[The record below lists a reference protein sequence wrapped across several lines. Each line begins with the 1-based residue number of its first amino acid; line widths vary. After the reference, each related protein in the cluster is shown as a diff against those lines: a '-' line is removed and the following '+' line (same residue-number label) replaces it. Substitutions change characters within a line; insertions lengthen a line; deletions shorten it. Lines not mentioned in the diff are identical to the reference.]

1 MFVLQATIGIDFL
14 SKTMY
19 LEDRTVSPVC
29 YCNLHH
35 SNWSSIKTAIKACFC
50 LLSHHSTLFID
61 YPSFLFCFF
70 THFVEHVI
78 VFLVPIII
86 SRFCFP
92 SIPWLDHE
100 LPPMFPHLF
109 RGWPQIRLQLWDTA
123 GQERFRSLIPSY
135 IRDSAAAVVV
145 YDIASR
151 YCGFASPPCPSL
163 STWKGKKQNQKH

>member
-1 MFVLQATIGIDFL
+1 
-14 SKTMY
+14 MY

-35 SNWSSIKTAIKACFC
+35 SNWSSIKTAIEACFC

-70 THFVEHVI
+70 HSFCWTCDR
-78 VFLVPIII
+78 VFSSHHYFKILFSFHPLAGSWIA
-86 SRFCFP
+86 
-92 SIPWLDHE
+92 
-100 LPPMFPHLF
+100 PMFPHLF

-163 STWKGKKQNQKH
+163 SMWKGKKENQKHQWA

>member
-35 SNWSSIKTAIKACFC
+35 SNWSGIKTAIEACFC

-61 YPSFLFCFF
+61 SPSFLFCFF

-100 LPPMFPHLF
+100 LPPCSHICFV
-109 RGWPQIRLQLWDTA
+109 A
-123 GQERFRSLIPSY
+123 GHRSGCSSGIQPDRSV
-135 IRDSAAAVVV
+135 SAA
-145 YDIASR
+145 S
-151 YCGFASPPCPSL
+151 SPVTSATQPPL
-163 STWKGKKQNQKH
+163 WWFMT

>member
-1 MFVLQATIGIDFL
+1 
-14 SKTMY
+14 MY

-35 SNWSSIKTAIKACFC
+35 SNWSGIKTAIEACFC

-86 SRFCFP
+86 SRFCFLP
-92 SIPWLDHE
+92 SPGWIMNCPHVPTFVSWLATD
-100 LPPMFPHLF
+100 P
-109 RGWPQIRLQLWDTA
+109 
-123 GQERFRSLIPSY
+123 
-135 IRDSAAAVVV
+135 AAALG
-145 YDIASR
+145 YSR
-151 YCGFASPPCPSL
+151 TGAFPQPHPQLHPRLSRRCGGL
-163 STWKGKKQNQKH
+163 